1 MLNHWAV
8 VPVFVLL
15 FLAVNLTI
23 GLLAGRGHV
32 RSTADHVVGGRS
44 LGFLLVFFMSIG
56 EIYSSVAFLGQ
67 PGWAYEHGVQIL
79 ANVGIFIG
87 LMAFWLGPRIWD
99 FGREHGCLTQAQLFG
114 ERFQSPGL
122 RATSS
127 VTGIAALIPYI
138 SIQMIGAGY
147 VFNITTNGRI
157 PYWAGALLAFSVV
170 GIYVYAGGLR
180 AISWVAVLK
189 GCFMAGI
196 GLYIVYRVT
205 HHFYGSIPG
214 MFHQI
219 ARESPAHLTI
229 PGPKGFATY
238 TFHSTSL
245 MNSLVAFYMWPHM
258 FANFFGAR
266 EPRVI
271 RRQAILIPLYNIITL
286 SFTLVG
292 FAGILVLHGIR
303 PDTVMVE
310 MLLRVA
316 PLWLVGLFCA
326 GALSA
331 SMVTGG
337 ACALA
342 AAATIGNDLLQ
353 PSLQWPDRK
362 LKRAIQLLVFTVVGA
377 TYVIALMRPAL
388 MVYIVLMAYS
398 FTAQLFPA
406 AITAFYTKVRSGMP
420 VLWGLAA
427 GFVTALIFVLHIVQP
442 PYNIHPGV
450 IGLAVNVTV
459 LCITAKLFPGAS
471 TESKLHPRVK
481 SPRLLIACGCVLVAI
496 GNWPMLILANRIYP
510 FVLGMPFFVFTM
522 LALNVSVALLLLI
535 AYRATDRIREFTRP
549 ST

>member
-1 MLNHWAV
+1 MLNHWAIVPAFV
-8 VPVFVLL
+8 VL
-15 FLAVNLTI
+15 FLAINLTI
-23 GLLAGRGHV
+23 GLLAGRGHGK
-32 RSTADHVVGGRS
+32 STSDHVVGGRS

-87 LMAFWLGPRIWD
+87 MVAFCLGPKIWA

-122 RATSS
+122 RAVASI
-127 VTGIAALIPYI
+127 TGIVAMVPYL

-147 VFNITTNGRI
+147 VFNITTGGRI
-157 PYWAGALLAFSVV
+157 PFWAGALLAFSVV
-170 GIYVYAGGLR
+170 AIYVYAGGLR

-189 GCFMAGI
+189 GCFMATV
-196 GLYIVYRVT
+196 GLYVVHRVV
-205 HHFYGSIPG
+205 HQSYGSVPH
-214 MFHQI
+214 MFHEI
-219 ARESPAHLTI
+219 AMRSPASLTL

-238 TFHSTSL
+238 TFHTTSL
-245 MNSLVAFYMWPHM
+245 LNSLVAFYMWPHM
-258 FANFFGAR
+258 FANFYGAR
-266 EPRVI
+266 DPRVI
-271 RRQAILIPLYNIITL
+271 QRQAILIPLYNIITL

-326 GALSA
+326 GALLA

-353 PSLQWPDRK
+353 PWLKWSDRE
-362 LKRAIQLLVFTVVGA
+362 LKQAIQLLVFTVVGA
-377 TYVIALMRPAL
+377 AYVIALMQPAL
-388 MVYIVLMAYS
+388 MVYILLMAYS
-398 FTAQLFPA
+398 FTAQMFPA
-406 AITAFYTKVRSGMP
+406 AIAAFYTKTKSGTP
-420 VLWGLAA
+420 VLCGLAA

-442 PYNIHPGV
+442 PFNIHPG
-450 IGLAVNVTV
+450 ILGLAINIAVLLIVT
-459 LCITAKLFPGAS
+459 
-471 TESKLHPRVK
+471 
-481 SPRLLIACGCVLVAI
+481 RLLPRSSAAPRMPVSAI
-496 GNWPMLILANRIYP
+496 GNTATKRVLLASGCTILAIANWPVLTLVNRIEP
-510 FVLGMPFFVFTM
+510 FVLGLPFFVFVM
-522 LALNVSVALLLLI
+522 LALNLLVVLLLYV
-535 AYRATDRIREFTRP
+535 AYRKWD
-549 ST
+549 

>member
-1 MLNHWAV
+1 MLNHWTI

-15 FLAVNLTI
+15 FLAVNLAI

-32 RSTADHVVGGRS
+32 KSTADHVVGGRS
-44 LGFLLVFFMSIG
+44 LGLLLVFFMSIG

-87 LMAFWLGPRIWD
+87 MMAFWLGPRIWA
-99 FGREHGCLTQAQLFG
+99 FGREHGCVTQAQLFG
-114 ERFQSPGL
+114 DRFQSPKL
-122 RATSS
+122 RAIASI
-127 VTGIAALIPYI
+127 TGLAALIPYI

-147 VFNITTNGRI
+147 VFNITTSGRV

-189 GCFMAGI
+189 GCFMATV
-196 GLYIVYRVT
+196 GLYVVYRVV
-205 HHFYGSIPG
+205 HHFYGGVPA

-219 ARESPAHLTI
+219 ALRSPANLTL

-238 TFHSTSL
+238 TFHTTSL
-245 MNSLVAFYMWPHM
+245 LNSLVAFYMWPHM

-266 EPRVI
+266 DPGVI
-271 RRQAILIPLYNIITL
+271 RRQTMFIPLYNIITL

-292 FAGILVLHGIR
+292 FAGILVLRGIR

-342 AAATIGNDLLQ
+342 AAAT
-353 PSLQWPDRK
+353 DRQ
-362 LKRAIQLLVFTVVGA
+362 R
-377 TYVIALMRPAL
+377 
-388 MVYIVLMAYS
+388 S
-398 FTAQLFPA
+398 PA
-406 AITAFYTKVRSGMP
+406 AISAVARSQAEESDSTARVRRGRRGVWYSPHTACFDRVHHPDGLRVHRPVISG
-420 VLWGLAA
+420 GD
-427 GFVTALIFVLHIVQP
+427 
-442 PYNIHPGV
+442 
-450 IGLAVNVTV
+450 
-459 LCITAKLFPGAS
+459 
-471 TESKLHPRVK
+471 R
-481 SPRLLIACGCVLVAI
+481 RLLHAGTVRNAGSVRPGSGIRHRNDFCAAHRAATVQHSSRHSGI
-496 GNWPMLILANRIYP
+496 GGQRYG
-510 FVLGMPFFVFTM
+510 VV
-522 LALNVSVALLLLI
+522 
-535 AYRATDRIREFTRP
+535 DRDCP
-549 ST
+549 

>member
-1 MLNHWAV
+1 
-8 VPVFVLL
+8 
-15 FLAVNLTI
+15 
-23 GLLAGRGHV
+23 
-32 RSTADHVVGGRS
+32 
-44 LGFLLVFFMSIG
+44 
-56 EIYSSVAFLGQ
+56 
-67 PGWAYEHGVQIL
+67 
-79 ANVGIFIG
+79 
-87 LMAFWLGPRIWD
+87 
-99 FGREHGCLTQAQLFG
+99 
-114 ERFQSPGL
+114 
-122 RATSS
+122 
-127 VTGIAALIPYI
+127 
-138 SIQMIGAGY
+138 
-147 VFNITTNGRI
+147 
-157 PYWAGALLAFSVV
+157 
-170 GIYVYAGGLR
+170 
-180 AISWVAVLK
+180 
-189 GCFMAGI
+189 
-196 GLYIVYRVT
+196 
-205 HHFYGSIPG
+205 
-214 MFHQI
+214 
-219 ARESPAHLTI
+219 
-229 PGPKGFATY
+229 
-238 TFHSTSL
+238 
-245 MNSLVAFYMWPHM
+245 
-258 FANFFGAR
+258 
-266 EPRVI
+266 
-271 RRQAILIPLYNIITL
+271 
-286 SFTLVG
+286 
-292 FAGILVLHGIR
+292 
-303 PDTVMVE
+303 MVE

-377 TYVIALMRPAL
+377 AYVIALMRPAL

-406 AITAFYTKVRSGMP
+406 AITAFYTKVRSGRP